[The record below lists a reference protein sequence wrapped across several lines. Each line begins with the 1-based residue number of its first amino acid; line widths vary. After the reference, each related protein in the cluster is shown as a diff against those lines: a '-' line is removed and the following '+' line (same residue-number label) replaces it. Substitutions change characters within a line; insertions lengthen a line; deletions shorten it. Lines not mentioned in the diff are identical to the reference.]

1 VHQIDWSNGISSHI
15 VFLGIPDR
23 MEAVYELTFEVILI
37 RFLALEG
44 RKERDGLVVYIQT
57 KKIELTVE
65 NLGFQLLKRADGVG

>member
-1 VHQIDWSNGISSHI
+1 M
-15 VFLGIPDR
+15 GIPDR

-65 NLGFQLLKRADGVG
+65 NLGNQLLKRADGVG

>member
-1 VHQIDWSNGISSHI
+1 
-15 VFLGIPDR
+15 

-65 NLGFQLLKRADGVG
+65 NLGYQLLKRADGVG